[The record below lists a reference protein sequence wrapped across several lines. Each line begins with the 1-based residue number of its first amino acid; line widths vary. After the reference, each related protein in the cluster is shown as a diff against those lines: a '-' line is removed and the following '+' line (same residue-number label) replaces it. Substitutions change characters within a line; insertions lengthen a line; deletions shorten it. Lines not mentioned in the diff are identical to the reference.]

1 MIKSSITKDEYFNM
15 VKKHKS
21 TNASTPEFRKQ
32 ELDAITAFPVGTKFA
47 FKEDNSW
54 HDVNTVYE
62 KIDDNVWKITQV
74 INGKVNDEYTKSD
87 DEVRI
92 YISDEFGGNAYPTSY
107 VSGYGSINSSKRNNM
122 IKSDKQFRLIDTQH
136 NDPKDGED
144 FTAEELKDYI
154 SKNDKYFDNVG
165 LDYTIVDLN
174 TGEEM
179 NMSTF
184 RLNLSRQIKSS
195 WKQFTKGLDKLEKRD
210 ELKDMYNS
218 AHWEFLNYIMPCDS
232 EWTPDMA
239 DGDFNPLDEI
249 YSLFK
254 SPSDIEEFL
263 FECAKENLPG
273 AKEKLQRIRQIN
285 TCNNVYSSRQIKS
298 AYTREEIVKMS
309 NEGYRAFFDN
319 KKITDC
325 PYEDNSV
332 EKDYWIGGYKGA
344 EHLWNIRESYNPV
357 KSAYTREDYDRFD
370 EVGNFIPYKPTEEEL
385 AKKDEIKKAL
395 EQELSDAYEPDP
407 MDDYAGYDSTS
418 ERMDSAVEEVAN
430 QFGVDTD
437 FAWEC
442 AGELMNEENAR
453 QYEEAEW
460 AQNNLEGD
468 EYDKWYRGEL
478 DIRDRIHSSRKPI
491 KSSFS
496 DLDNLASEIYH
507 WVVNVGVLD
516 NLSEEERNDMD
527 VCADEIA
534 SRIRYPEE
542 YGYSDES
549 PESANRFVKAIKD
562 KLNNDKVLRE
572 EIGWDETTTDERTPQ
587 EKWEDYNWSK
597 GDTKHLWD
605 IKSSR
610 KLIKSSII
618 TPWDTNQVTGTSDED
633 LGLSAVVD
641 MYGNE
646 FVNVDE
652 STLNELKDTL
662 VRYFDDE
669 AYVRDWNINNPDYQ
683 IEDAFEVTDPE
694 EMSAEDLARYFDYE
708 AYGRDIRL
716 EDNMVWDSENQYW
729 VSAHDVDDEELNDDK
744 YIFMRG

>member
-1 MIKSSITKDEYFNM
+1 MANGLITFNQYVQEKGFDNKTVNRFWKYCNQDIPNKETGQIEWWGRDVTNYNDMVGYSEEFDNLFEEFKNINSSRRNNMIKSSITKDEYFNM

-92 YISDEFGGNAYPTSY
+92 YISDEFGGNAHPTSY

-122 IKSDKQFRLIDTQH
+122 IKSDKQFRLIDTEH

-144 FTAEELKDYI
+144 FTAEELRDYI
-154 SKNDKYFDNVG
+154 SKNDKYFDDVG

-179 NMSTF
+179 NISTF
-184 RLNLSRQIKSS
+184 RLN
-195 WKQFTKGLDKLEKRD
+195 
-210 ELKDMYNS
+210 
-218 AHWEFLNYIMPCDS
+218 
-232 EWTPDMA
+232 
-239 DGDFNPLDEI
+239 
-249 YSLFK
+249 
-254 SPSDIEEFL
+254 
-263 FECAKENLPG
+263 
-273 AKEKLQRIRQIN
+273 
-285 TCNNVYSSRQIKS
+285 SSRQ
-298 AYTREEIVKMS
+298 
-309 NEGYRAFFDN
+309 
-319 KKITDC
+319 
-325 PYEDNSV
+325 
-332 EKDYWIGGYKGA
+332 
-344 EHLWNIRESYNPV
+344 V
-357 KSAYTREDYDRFD
+357 KSTYTREDYDRFD
-370 EVGNFIPYKPTEEEL
+370 EYGEYIPYKPTEEEL
-385 AKKDEIKKAL
+385 AKKDEIKTVL
-395 EQELSDAYEPDP
+395 RQELSDAYEPDP
-407 MDDYAGYDSTS
+407 MDDYVGYDSTN
-418 ERMDSAVEEVAN
+418 ERIDMACERVAK

-437 FAWEC
+437 FVEDI
-442 AGELMNEENAR
+442 AGEIDRENIARSQAEPEYVYQHCKDKDRFWDWYNGEDVSLEELGIDKEQMDREVNETVRKYVNSSRQITSAKSTKKSIQDWIESEMTDEIKEDVYNFFKTSDKYYLDDVITLNQFENIMFKNGFDD
-453 QYEEAEW
+453 QGYMWKESI
-460 AQNNLEGD
+460 N
-468 EYDKWYRGEL
+468 
-478 DIRDRIHSSRKPI
+478 SSRKP
-491 KSSFS
+491 
-496 DLDNLASEIYH
+496 
-507 WVVNVGVLD
+507 
-516 NLSEEERNDMD
+516 
-527 VCADEIA
+527 
-534 SRIRYPEE
+534 
-542 YGYSDES
+542 
-549 PESANRFVKAIKD
+549 
-562 KLNNDKVLRE
+562 
-572 EIGWDETTTDERTPQ
+572 
-587 EKWEDYNWSK
+587 
-597 GDTKHLWD
+597 
-605 IKSSR
+605 
-610 KLIKSSII
+610 IKSSII
-618 TPWDTNQVTGTSDED
+618 TPWDINQVSGTSDED

-683 IEDAFEVTDPE
+683 IEEAFEVTDPE
-694 EMSAEDLARYFDYE
+694 EMNVEDLARYFDYE